1 MAWPDISK
9 SHLHPRA
16 DSRLWTGLQVLRQGS
31 LDDCLIQ
38 GLTLLQL
45 VDCSA
50 VGKIAPPEDSCYIG
64 WPA

>member
-16 DSRLWTGLQVLRQGS
+16 DSRLWTGLEVLRQGS

-38 GLTLLQL
+38 
-45 VDCSA
+45 VCSFIEA
-50 VGKIAPPEDSCYIG
+50 CRKLHIADHFDFD
-64 WPA
+64 